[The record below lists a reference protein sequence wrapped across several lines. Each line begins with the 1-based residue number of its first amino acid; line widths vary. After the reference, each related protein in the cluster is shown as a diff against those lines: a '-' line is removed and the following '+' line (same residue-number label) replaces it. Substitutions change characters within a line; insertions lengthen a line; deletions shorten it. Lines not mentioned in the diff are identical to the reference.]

1 MAEQG
6 VASVWRRIKA
16 IYTIQGNMCETC
28 GSYYFPPRP
37 VCPECRRKGK
47 LELYTFK
54 GLGTIYSFTV
64 VRQAPEDFKRQMPYV
79 IAQVELDEGT
89 RLTAQIVNVDIE
101 NVKIGMRVRACFRKI
116 KEFGQGGII
125 AYGYKF
131 EPTMKVTGHEDKPI
145 PKGKSR

>member
-6 VASVWRRIKA
+6 VAGVWRRIRS
-16 IYTIQGNMCETC
+16 IYNIIGNKCETC
-28 GSYYFPPRP
+28 GTHYFPPRP
-37 VCPECRRKGK
+37 VCPTCRRKGK
-47 LELYTFK
+47 LVDFAFK
-54 GLGTIYSFTV
+54 GLGTIYSFAV

-125 AYGYKF
+125 VYGYKF
-131 EPTMKVTGHEDKPI
+131 EPTMKVTGHDE
-145 PKGKSR
+145 